1 MARRSFLIDAETG
14 IKLIG
19 SRFSPDSRRLREFL
33 ARNRMPYQWIDLEE
47 DDDAEALLDE
57 LAVEPDQTPVVIAG
71 GGEILRNPTN
81 EELGGRSAS
90 GQGATPA
97 LCDLVVVGAGP
108 AGLAAA
114 LYAASEGSTFREW
127 MRSPPADRPGR
138 RRGSRTTSVFQPGYR
153 AASWPSVPVS
163 RRSSSAPAWLCR
175 PGPSADQ
182 RTGPTRDRAFERR
195 GGDRPHRGDRH
206 RGAIPPPR
214 CAAARRVR
222 DGRRLLRRHRR
233 RRSSAPAIGSDRR
246 RRKLSRP
253 GSDVPVPA
261 RLSMPAPDSWR

>member
-1 MARRSFLIDAETG
+1 
-14 IKLIG
+14 
-19 SRFSPDSRRLREFL
+19 
-33 ARNRMPYQWIDLEE
+33 MPYQWIDLEE

-81 EELGGRSAS
+81 EELDRSA
-90 GQGATPA
+90 QVRDPGALRPRRRRR
-97 LCDLVVVGAGP
+97 P

-175 PGPSADQ
+175 PGP
-182 RTGPTRDRAFERR
+182 G
-195 GGDRPHRGDRH
+195 
-206 RGAIPPPR
+206 
-214 CAAARRVR
+214 
-222 DGRRLLRRHRR
+222 
-233 RRSSAPAIGSDRR
+233 
-246 RRKLSRP
+246 
-253 GSDVPVPA
+253 
-261 RLSMPAPDSWR
+261 